1 MIPRLSG
8 DCEGRERIRRNNSAT
23 NNADLQLK
31 GGRLQ
36 RVMRTAHRIWP
47 EPEHVSNIIQ
57 SGASGWRQALVGLL
71 IVWTFASFGE
81 E

>member
-8 DCEGRERIRRNNSAT
+8 DCEGRERIRRNNSGT

-36 RVMRTAHRIWP
+36 RVMRTLGGLPWP
-47 EPEHVSNIIQ
+47 L
-57 SGASGWRQALVGLL
+57 ALRR
-71 IVWTFASFGE
+71 A
-81 E
+81 